1 MIVFFVVYFFLT
13 AECTLI
19 LHMMAEELHLKQ
31 SDLRDCD
38 YHKLEVRG
46 ANCCELLAVEPK
58 DCGS

>member
-1 MIVFFVVYFFLT
+1 
-13 AECTLI
+13 
-19 LHMMAEELHLKQ
+19 MMAEELHLKQ